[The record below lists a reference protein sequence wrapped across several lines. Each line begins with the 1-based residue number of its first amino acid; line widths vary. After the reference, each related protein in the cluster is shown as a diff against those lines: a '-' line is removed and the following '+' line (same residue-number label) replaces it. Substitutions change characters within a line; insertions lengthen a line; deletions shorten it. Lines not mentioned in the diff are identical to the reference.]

1 MQTGKK
7 TGPRRVEGT
16 EEETDQE
23 REVEIDPE
31 RENMTEPK
39 TEPGIKRMTGLFTFQ
54 I

>member
-1 MQTGKK
+1 MQGA
-7 TGPRRVEGT
+7 

-39 TEPGIKRMTGLFTFQ
+39 TEPRKKRMTGLQYYRFKF
-54 I
+54 